1 MRAGPV
7 RWLCAR
13 PGPRYRQGQRPEP
26 RTREYFYYL
35 DHQGQLFLDD
45 TKVKNFITC
54 FKAPGA
60 EPERALR
67 GGIDPGIPQSWE
79 LIQESL
85 NPGSSSRNPSILG
98 AHPGIPLSLEL
109 IQESLNPW
117 SSSRNPLIPGA
128 HPGIP

>member
-54 FKAPGA
+54 FKDVSFLSFFFKHL
-60 EPERALR
+60 ERNRSGRYEA
-67 GGIDPGIPQSWE
+67 G

-98 AHPGIPLSLEL
+98 AHPGIPQSWEL
-109 IQESLNPW
+109 IQESLCPW